1 MSLFKNIIRK
11 NPTMRIAFTHLIAKR
26 RQTIV
31 AMLGVTF
38 GIAVFIFQAGLITGF
53 QSTFIERT
61 INTTANIHIFNEAD
75 KNRKSLLETYMPS
88 DSQWVVVYG
97 QKPKAINSKIKNA
110 AYILQ
115 DLEAHPNVYG
125 VSPSL
130 SGQVIFKSGVVQKA
144 GYVNGINVTQEDR
157 IFNLQQYMKYGDL
170 KKLESGSNGIVI
182 GVGLADALAVEI
194 GDAITLISQ
203 DGVSISLKVAGINE
217 TGLTEIDKVRGL
229 VKLSTAQ
236 KLFNKDA
243 SYITDINI
251 KLKDISTSESD
262 ALSFEKKYAYR
273 AEDWKIANAN
283 IFSVFKVQNLVTYLV
298 IISILIVSGFGIFN
312 IQMMIIYEKLGDI
325 AILKALGYKDRDIK
339 RIFLT
344 ESLVIGFIG
353 GLLGLGLGYIV
364 TSIIGSI
371 PLNIKG
377 FVSMEY
383 LAFNKDPLFFVLA
396 FAFGL
401 AATSLAG
408 YIPARKASR
417 IDPVDIIRG
426 K

>member
-157 IFNLQQYMKYGDL
+157 IFNLQQYMKYGDFDCPRQRV
-170 KKLESGSNGIVI
+170 ESNQAALI
-182 GVGLADALAVEI
+182 G
-194 GDAITLISQ
+194 
-203 DGVSISLKVAGINE
+203 N
-217 TGLTEIDKVRGL
+217 
-229 VKLSTAQ
+229 TAQ
-236 KLFNKDA
+236 GQQ
-243 SYITDINI
+243 IC
-251 KLKDISTSESD
+251 
-262 ALSFEKKYAYR
+262 
-273 AEDWKIANAN
+273 
-283 IFSVFKVQNLVTYLV
+283 
-298 IISILIVSGFGIFN
+298 
-312 IQMMIIYEKLGDI
+312 
-325 AILKALGYKDRDIK
+325 
-339 RIFLT
+339 
-344 ESLVIGFIG
+344 
-353 GLLGLGLGYIV
+353 
-364 TSIIGSI
+364 
-371 PLNIKG
+371 
-377 FVSMEY
+377 
-383 LAFNKDPLFFVLA
+383 
-396 FAFGL
+396 
-401 AATSLAG
+401 
-408 YIPARKASR
+408 
-417 IDPVDIIRG
+417 
-426 K
+426 